1 MQKNAVRKEDLIVCL
16 FYWFSIDKRG
26 RTEILHRNR
35 KIFFQ
40 SSNFAYRAFIR
51 CKKEMN
57 EQEISQGCLKGNRE
71 AQRELY
77 SRCAGAM
84 LSVGMRYLADRETAE
99 DVLHDV
105 FIGVFTHFDKFTYR
119 GEGSLMAWMKRVMVN
134 ASLDYLRRRTPF
146 ETVEVEKVKDEVE
159 IDPSDVE
166 TVPTDV
172 IMRFISELPDGYR
185 TVFNLFTF
193 EEKSHREIA
202 ELLGINEKSSSSQ
215 LSRAKTLLQK
225 KIKEYLNLQA

>member
-1 MQKNAVRKEDLIVCL
+1 
-16 FYWFSIDKRG
+16 
-26 RTEILHRNR
+26 
-35 KIFFQ
+35 
-40 SSNFAYRAFIR
+40 
-51 CKKEMN
+51 MN

-202 ELLGINEKSSSSQ
+202 EMLGINEKSSSSQ